1 MSSGGK
7 GNSRANTSSQTT
19 NQQTTNNAV
28 DNRVFGEGSISLE
41 GTGNTVNHTTT
52 DFDALRTAG
61 EISSDAIALG
71 REGIVSGFDFAGRG
85 LDTAINAVRDT
96 SRDSMDFA
104 EFLSGRSLD
113 SVTGIADSAISQVA
127 GTSREAFDFADRSL
141 TTVAGLAEGVGTF
154 AKDLVSDTVAGFK
167 DLTMQTSASSD
178 DRVTKIATYAVIA
191 VVLAMVLP
199 ALFKSSS

>member
-7 GNSRANTSSQTT
+7 GNSRANTAS
-19 NQQTTNNAV
+19 TTNNTQNTTNTV
-28 DNRVFGEGSISLE
+28 DNRVFGEGSVTLE
-41 GTGNTVNHTTT
+41 GSGNTVNQTTT

-71 REGIVSGFDFAGRG
+71 REGIVSGLDFAGRG
-85 LDTAINAVRDT
+85 LDSAINAVRDT

-113 SVTGIADSAISQVA
+113 SVSGLADSAISQVA

-141 TTVAGLAEGVGTF
+141 STVAGLAGDVGTF

-167 DLTMQTSASSD
+167 DLTMQTSASTD
-178 DRVTKIATYAVIA
+178 DRVAKVALYAVIA
-191 VVLAMVLP
+191 VVVVIVLP
-199 ALFKSSS
+199 QLFKSS